1 VIYLILEKKPGDPL
15 IRQIYEQLRN
25 MILKG
30 ELRSGA
36 KLPSSRAMA
45 QHFNV
50 SRNTV
55 NEAYEMLIAE
65 GYLDGVQ
72 RLGIFVAR
80 GAVLIPKP
88 RKTTADEQYSAFAK
102 EKIDEDAICFHSG
115 TPAADLFPRSRWNR
129 LAYAAFREAPESALG
144 YGDPR
149 GRVELREALAAYLHR
164 RRGIV
169 CSADNIIITTGA
181 KQAISLTAKCLLEQ
195 GREVYIEDPTNR
207 NVWKIFGYH
216 TQSLYPIPVDGEGI
230 IPSLLPAERNP
241 TLIFCTPSHQFP
253 LGGILSIQRRLEL
266 LSYAERKNCHIV
278 EDDYDSEF
286 RYRGLPV
293 SSMQSLDPDR
303 VIYIG
308 TFSKILF
315 PSLRLGYVVLPS
327 PFLERFAECKML
339 GDHHTNAVNQLT
351 LSRFLE
357 NGDLERHIARM
368 KRIYRRRRDH
378 LISCLRDA
386 FGGRVTILGEG
397 SGMHLT
403 AGFRGVA
410 FTPELLSAL
419 NRKGVIASAVWEHTA
434 NGSDHADKLIL
445 GYANLIPERIEE
457 GIGRIKTV
465 IDPLLHTHQD
475 LSFL

>member
-1 VIYLILEKKPGDPL
+1 VIYLTLEKKPGNSL

-25 MILKG
+25 RILEG
-30 ELRSGA
+30 ELRSGV

-65 GYLDGVQ
+65 GYLEGVQ

-88 RKTTADEQYSAFAK
+88 RKTTADEQYSAFTR
-102 EKIDEDAICFHSG
+102 EKIDEDAVCFHSG

-129 LAYAAFREAPESALG
+129 LAYAAFREAPDSALG

-149 GRVELREALAAYLHR
+149 GRVELREALVSYLNR

-169 CSADNIIITTGA
+169 CNADNIIITTGA

-195 GREVYIEDPTNR
+195 GQEAYIEDPTNR

-216 TQSLYPIPVDGEGI
+216 TQSLFPIPVDGEGI
-230 IPSLLPAERNP
+230 IPSLLPADRDP
-241 TLIFCTPSHQFP
+241 ALLFCTPSHQFP

-266 LSYAERKNCHIV
+266 LAYTEGKNCYIV

-286 RYRGLPV
+286 RYRGLPA

-315 PSLRLGYVVLPS
+315 PSLRLGYIVLPPNVS
-327 PFLERFAECKML
+327 ERFMEWKML
-339 GDHHTNAVNQLT
+339 GDHHTNVVNQLT

-386 FGGRVTILGEG
+386 FGGGVTISGEG

-403 AGFRGVA
+403 ACFKGVA

-419 NRKGVIASAVWEHTA
+419 NRKGVTASAVREHTA
-434 NGSDHADKLIL
+434 SGHDHADKLIL
-445 GYANLIPERIEE
+445 GYAHLSPERIEE
-457 GIGRIKTV
+457 GIRRMKMV
-465 IDPLLHTHQD
+465 IDPIFRTPQD
-475 LSFL
+475 LAFS